1 MSNWV
6 RGRLY
11 ILVLPLERGELRL
24 QDDALFRA

>member
-11 ILVLPLERGELRL
+11 ILVLSLERGELRL